1 MSLERP
7 SWGLDLD
14 EFREVLGSY
23 LSHCIGVVSEF
34 SEFQVGK
41 IMAGPTASQGV
52 LFELVMEAQGGLS
65 KALVS
70 FQVHNLDLSFRY
82 PEESQFHQGTWWKH
96 LLLPKPPRGAK
107 LPRQNGHFSA
117 LVFKDPSR
125 QGL

>member
-1 MSLERP
+1 MRP

-23 LSHCIGVVSEF
+23 LSHWIGVVSEF
-34 SEFQVGK
+34 SELQVGK
-41 IMAGPTASQGV
+41 VRAVHTSCQCDLCQLG
-52 LFELVMEAQGGLS
+52 MEAQGGLS

-70 FQVHNLDLSFRY
+70 FQVQNLDFGLRY
-82 PEESQFHQGTWWKH
+82 PEESQFHQSTWWKH
-96 LLLPKPPRGAK
+96 LFLPKPPRGAK

-117 LVFKDPSR
+117 LVFKDLYR